1 MTDFGSRQQG
11 KPRCLAEI
19 LYRRISGEQQQNCK
33 FVTLLSLARNWVD
46 DASGNFPEKEDKRLE
61 ARGPLPETRT
71 AAIPSD
77 GFDPIISRKQ
87 KGEKL

>member
-1 MTDFGSRQQG
+1 MATFCFYPNRSLDLPGSFPIA
-11 KPRCLAEI
+11 KMVLF
-19 LYRRISGEQQQNCK
+19 CK
-33 FVTLLSLARNWVD
+33 FVTLLSLARNWVE
-46 DASGNFPEKEDKRLE
+46 DAFGNFPEKEGTKLE

-77 GFDPIISRKQ
+77 GFAPIVSRKQ